1 MKIYTRG
8 GDRGETGLLGNVR
21 VSKGSERVE
30 AYGCVDEL
38 VSWLGLLRAEA
49 EDSELIA
56 QIAEI
61 QSELFFVNSELATP
75 ADRKPFG
82 EVIEEDAVKRLE
94 DWIDACDEELPTLKS
109 FILPGGSKTSARLHV
124 ARTVC
129 RRAERAVVRLAATE
143 PLRDVLIQYLNRLSD
158 LLFSFGRRANL
169 REGVEEVLV
178 TNLRKSRPPK
188 S

>member
-1 MKIYTRG
+1 MKIYTRA

-21 VSKGSERVE
+21 VSKASERVE

-56 QIAEI
+56 QIAQI

-75 ADRKPFG
+75 ADRQPIG

-94 DWIDACDEELPTLKS
+94 DWIDTCDEALPTLKS

-129 RRAERAVVRLAATE
+129 RRAERAVVRLAEIE
-143 PLRDVLIQYLNRLSD
+143 PLREVLIQYLNRLSD

-169 REGVEEVLV
+169 REGVAEVLV
-178 TNLRKSRPPK
+178 TNLRKSRIPN